1 MASTILTLRKATPLN
16 DDMIRMIVE
25 LHELDLKYQ
34 KREKESSCKLVE
46 ILESMNFYYIFQVS
60 NQSDLQKRMTDIQEI
75 VSENKQYLKK
85 DLLEKTEELISM
97 YDKYVL
103 KYEETITADDYEVIN
118 HEANESAEEL
128 AEYIGI
134 MYDVLTQ

>member
-118 HEANESAEEL
+118 HEANEAAEEL

-134 MYDVLTQ
+134 MYDVFTQ

>member
-25 LHELDLKYQ
+25 LHELDLKHQ
-34 KREKESSCKLVE
+34 KRQKESSCKLVE

-75 VSENKQYLKK
+75 VFENKQYLKK

-118 HEANESAEEL
+118 HEANEAAEEL

-134 MYDVLTQ
+134 MYDVFTQ

>member
-118 HEANESAEEL
+118 HEANEAAEEL